1 MDFFPL
7 TVYRFLSRTYSVMSV
22 RNKICLEMIVTLDSL
37 VASGESISS
46 TYGLSDPG
54 GKFLTF
60 LFFSFFYFFYS
71 FHFFIFFIF
80 FAIEG
85 ISIFKTHLL

>member
-54 GKFLTF
+54 GN
-60 LFFSFFYFFYS
+60 FFIV
-71 FHFFIFFIF
+71 FIFFIF
-80 FAIEG
+80 LFFL
-85 ISIFKTHLL
+85 IFFSYF

>member
-54 GKFLTF
+54 GNF
-60 LFFSFFYFFYS
+60 LFFLFFYFFV
-71 FHFFIFFIF
+71 FFYFSLFYFFIF
-80 FAIEG
+80 FAIDG
-85 ISIFKTHLL
+85 ISILNAYLL

>member
-22 RNKICLEMIVTLDSL
+22 RNKICLEMIVTLDLL

-54 GKFLTF
+54 GNF
-60 LFFSFFYFFYS
+60 LFFLFFYFFIIL
-71 FHFFIFFIF
+71 FFIILFFIILF
-80 FAIEG
+80 FYFFCYRRYFY
-85 ISIFKTHLL
+85 S